1 MTDRP
6 SAMSANLATL
16 RARRG
21 AVNVD
26 NAGSVPELCL
36 ADLLDDP
43 LTRQVMASDHIDIR
57 DLSQLMIR
65 IRGQMAAR
73 ALSEAMDERAG
84 RQRRP

>member
-36 ADLLDDP
+36 GRST
-43 LTRQVMASDHIDIR
+43 TRQVMASDHIDIR